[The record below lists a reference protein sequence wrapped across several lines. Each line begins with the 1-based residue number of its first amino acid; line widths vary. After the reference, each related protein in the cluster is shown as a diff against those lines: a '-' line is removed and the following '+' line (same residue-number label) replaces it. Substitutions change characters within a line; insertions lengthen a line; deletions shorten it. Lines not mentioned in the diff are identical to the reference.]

1 MVYYRYRK
9 WTALLDLDLLLEKL
23 RGHIRI
29 KRGQNMEPS
38 LGIMIVKVSNGVT
51 MLEYSSVFL
60 IQYRSLMPNR
70 IIGIKIEGLK

>member
-1 MVYYRYRK
+1 MVYYCYRK

-23 RGHIRI
+23 RGHVRV